1 MRTVVVTR
9 LQGNDRPQSCPGQA
23 LGYQR
28 GTHLCGERSAPAT
41 STGCGSEGTTG
52 LGTASERRPGC
63 QCAQGG
69 LTRRSLPRHPRGR
82 AGQPLNSASPG
93 TCLPFPQEALCLG
106 GPRGLVLPELLLDV
120 AVAQLPQGGWQRP
133 VQQQDP
139 PVEAPC
145 TTRLRPQPARHGG
158 GAEAVRRGPGAALR
172 PRRKGPVRGGRGR
185 RWGCLQRVEGRAVHP
200 CNRRAK

>member
-1 MRTVVVTR
+1 MWSHACKATTDPSAA
-9 LQGNDRPQSCPGQA
+9 LARPW
-23 LGYQR
+23 
-28 GTHLCGERSAPAT
+28 AT
-41 STGCGSEGTTG
+41 SGARTCAGSGVSPPQARAAAARG
-52 LGTASERRPGC
+52 LPGWARPASAARAAS
-63 QCAQGG
+63 AQGG

-172 PRRKGPVRGGRGR
+172 PRRKGPVRGGHGR
-185 RWGCLQRVEGRAVHP
+185 RWGCLQRVEGRAAHP